1 MDSKYLMFTDT
12 PATPT
17 RVELLIDLVRSM
29 AGRKLDTRTIR
40 EISQPTSL
48 PNFTGSY
55 EQSTKVVLAAREL
68 GLIIEDPDGQLRP
81 TRQRDNRA
89 ARQVL
94 LDAIDER
101 VLQSDNVEPYFALF
115 YAYILGRNEVA
126 DASEGG
132 RWETEFNRDLFEQ
145 QPASNRFNKTKYTGL
160 RRWFRYSGLGWHD
173 SADAFVP
180 NPYERL
186 ARAVSRIFKE
196 KKRLEADDF
205 MNALSIIC
213 PELDGGWIFMKANPL
228 HDAKARRCTVGLSH
242 ALIDLHLDGVIELNC
257 PVDSDGWSIASASP
271 PYDGKSI
278 KSDRFTSISLLPA
291 FKERSNG

>member
-1 MDSKYLMFTDT
+1 MFTDST
-12 PATPT
+12 ATPT
-17 RVELLIDLVRSM
+17 RVELLIDIARSM
-29 AGRKLDTRTIR
+29 SSRKFDAQTVR
-40 EISQPTSL
+40 ELLQPTGL
-48 PNFTGSY
+48 PGLSGKYQQTTDILS
-55 EQSTKVVLAAREL
+55 AARDL
-68 GLIIEDPDGQLRP
+68 DLLVEDGDGQLKP
-81 TRQRDNRA
+81 TRQRDTRT
-89 ARQVL
+89 ARQVV

-101 VLQSDNVEPYFALF
+101 VLQNESVEPWFALF

-126 DASEGG
+126 KSGEGD
-132 RWETEFNRDLFEQ
+132 RWEAEFNRDLFAN
-145 QPASNRFNKTKYTGL
+145 QPVANRFNKTKYVGL

-205 MNALSIIC
+205 MNALSITC

-228 HDAKARRCTVGLSH
+228 HDAKARRCTIGLSH
-242 ALIDLHLDGVIELNC
+242 ALIDLHMDGVIELNC

-291 FKERSNG
+291 YKERTNG